1 MSPRTPPS
9 PRRPPLKGLT
19 FSVSVIPAET
29 IVLAGPTGAGKT
41 ALSLLLAKRLGGE
54 IVGADAFQI
63 YRGLPI
69 LTAQPSPEQRAE
81 VTHHLVGCIDPREPY
96 DAARYRREALEV
108 LHSITSR
115 GRRPIVVGGTG
126 LYLKALL
133 GGLDELPPRDPD
145 LRSELAG
152 LDLPTLVDQLK
163 TLDPDGAS
171 SVDQANRRRVE
182 RALEIVLL
190 TGRPLDRDA
199 GPVLTP
205 PGVHGFLITRSREE
219 LTARIE
225 ANVETM
231 FASGVEAEVA
241 ALPSESTGPTACKTL
256 GLVDIRSLQR
266 GEIPRAEC
274 ITRITVATRRYAKRQ
289 MTWFRHQHDFESI
302 ELSPKVDTEE
312 AVSAILGKIG

>member
-1 MSPRTPPS
+1 M
-9 PRRPPLKGLT
+9 
-19 FSVSVIPAET
+19 IPAET
-29 IVLAGPTGAGKT
+29 IILAGPTGAGKT

-69 LTAQPSPEQRAE
+69 LTAQPPPEQQAE
-81 VTHHLVGCIDPREPY
+81 VPHHLVGCVDPRESY
-96 DAARYRREALEV
+96 DAARYRHEALEV

-145 LRSELAG
+145 LRAELAD
-152 LDLPTLVDQLK
+152 LDLPTLVDRLQA
-163 TLDPDGAS
+163 LDPDGAS

-182 RALEIVLL
+182 RALEIVIL

-199 GPVLTP
+199 GPVVTP

-225 ANVETM
+225 ANVEAM

-241 ALPSESTGPTACKTL
+241 SLPSESTGPTACKTL
-256 GLVDIRSLQR
+256 GLADIRSLKR
-266 GEIPRAEC
+266 GEILRVEC
-274 ITRITVATRRYAKRQ
+274 IMRIMVATRRYAKRQ
-289 MTWFRHQHDFESI
+289 MTWFRHQHDFDVV
-302 ELSPKVDTEE
+302 ELSCKVDPEE
-312 AVSAILGKIG
+312 AVSAILQQIG

>member
-1 MSPRTPPS
+1 
-9 PRRPPLKGLT
+9 
-19 FSVSVIPAET
+19 VIPAET

-41 ALSLLLAKRLGGE
+41 ALSLLLAKLLGRE

-69 LTAQPSPEQRAE
+69 LTAQPTPEQLAE
-81 VTHHLVGCIDPREPY
+81 VPHHLVGCVDPRESY
-96 DAARYRREALEV
+96 DAARYRYEALEV
-108 LHSITSR
+108 LQSITSR

-145 LRSELAG
+145 LRAELAG
-152 LDLPTLVDQLK
+152 LDLSTLVERLQA
-163 TLDPDGAS
+163 LDPEGAS

-182 RALEIVLL
+182 RALEIVML
-190 TGRPLDRDA
+190 TGRPLDRCA
-199 GPVLTP
+199 GPVVTP

-219 LTARIE
+219 LTARIK
-225 ANVETM
+225 ANVEAM

-256 GLVDIRSLQR
+256 GLADIRSLKR
-266 GEIPRAEC
+266 GEIPREEC
-274 ITRITVATRRYAKRQ
+274 IARITVATRRYAKRQ
-289 MTWFRHQHDFESI
+289 ITWFRHQHDFQLI
-302 ELSPKVDTEE
+302 ELSCKVDPEE
-312 AVSAILGKIG
+312 AVSAILQKIG

>member
-1 MSPRTPPS
+1 
-9 PRRPPLKGLT
+9 
-19 FSVSVIPAET
+19 
-29 IVLAGPTGAGKT
+29 
-41 ALSLLLAKRLGGE
+41 
-54 IVGADAFQI
+54 
-63 YRGLPI
+63 
-69 LTAQPSPEQRAE
+69 
-81 VTHHLVGCIDPREPY
+81 
-96 DAARYRREALEV
+96 
-108 LHSITSR
+108 
-115 GRRPIVVGGTG
+115 
-126 LYLKALL
+126 
-133 GGLDELPPRDPD
+133 
-145 LRSELAG
+145 
-152 LDLPTLVDQLK
+152 LVDRLK

-182 RALEIVLL
+182 RALEIVML

-302 ELSPKVDTEE
+302 ELSPKVDSEE
-312 AVSAILGKIG
+312 VVSAILKKIG